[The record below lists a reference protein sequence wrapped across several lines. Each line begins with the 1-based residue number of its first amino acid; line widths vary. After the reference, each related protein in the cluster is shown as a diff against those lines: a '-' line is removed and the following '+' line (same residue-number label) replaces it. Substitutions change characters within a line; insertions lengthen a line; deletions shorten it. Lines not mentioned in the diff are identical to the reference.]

1 MSESAL
7 PSLELAEVSRSV
19 PLPALFMLAMAAM
32 AAEGGVGA
40 VSISLG
46 QDDRGE
52 ETTRYCARS
61 PSPRCC
67 IGGSGGDGEGD
78 SLCGLANSGHFWSKN
93 SFHNSIG
100 SITRSGSDQEPDWSY
115 NLPSS
120 H

>member
-19 PLPALFMLAMAAM
+19 PLPALLVMVAALAMAAE
-32 AAEGGVGA
+32 EGGGGA

-52 ETTRYCARS
+52 ETTWYCARS

-78 SLCGLANSGHFWSKN
+78 S
-93 SFHNSIG
+93 
-100 SITRSGSDQEPDWSY
+100 
-115 NLPSS
+115 
-120 H
+120 